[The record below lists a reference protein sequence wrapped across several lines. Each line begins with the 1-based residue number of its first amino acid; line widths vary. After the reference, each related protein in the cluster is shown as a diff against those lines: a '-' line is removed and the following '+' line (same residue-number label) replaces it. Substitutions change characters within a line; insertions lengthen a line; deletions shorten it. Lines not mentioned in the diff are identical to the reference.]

1 MGRLLLLIVLFV
13 ILAALLV
20 LRRRASA
27 GQAAPPDAAQ
37 PVAQPAATVALAPQ
51 RADGVRD
58 PYARLGSCPT
68 CGRPMVERVGKR
80 GALKGKPYLVCS
92 GDPPCAPVA
101 AEA

>member
-1 MGRLLLLIVLFV
+1 MGRLLFLIVLFV

-20 LRRRASA
+20 RSRRAQA
-27 GQAAPPDAAQ
+27 REAAAPP
-37 PVAQPAATVALAPQ
+37 VAPPAAPPPATVVRAPP
-51 RADGVRD
+51 RADGARD

-101 AEA
+101 TDA